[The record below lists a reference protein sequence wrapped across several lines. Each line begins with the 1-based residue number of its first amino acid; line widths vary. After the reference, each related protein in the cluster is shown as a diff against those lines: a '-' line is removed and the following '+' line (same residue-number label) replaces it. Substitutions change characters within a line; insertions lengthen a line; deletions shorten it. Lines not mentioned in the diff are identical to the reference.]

1 MNGIDIS
8 SWQSNLNLGVLD
20 IDFAILKISEGRS
33 WVDPCFDTFYQQA
46 KVPVGA
52 YIFSRATTVQMA
64 EQEAEK
70 ALSLLNGRPCPLG
83 VYIDV
88 EAHEQLAL
96 PDNQLTAVIAA
107 FCNVVRLGG
116 YKAGVYGSAGQL
128 WARVSPL
135 DLGEVYVWIAQWSN
149 NPPKQDCDIWQY
161 TDNAHMDGYAGN
173 LDGDKAMSDRFKA
186 LLGEVK
192 YQSSTE
198 TVEPQQGSVCEVSA
212 TMPVVKYGDKGYHVK
227 LLQTALIGKGF
238 NVGWMGADG
247 WFGDQTKIAL
257 YQFQKSRGI
266 ISAEVQCGANT
277 WEKLLEV

>member
-8 SWQSNLNLGVLD
+8 SWQSNLNLATLD
-20 IDFAILKISEGRS
+20 VDFAILKISEGRS
-33 WVDPCFDTFYQQA
+33 WVDPCFDAFCKQA
-46 KVPVGA
+46 KVPIGA
-52 YIFSRATTVQMA
+52 YVFSRATTVQMA

-83 VYIDV
+83 VYMDV

-107 FCNVVRLGG
+107 FCNVIRLGG

-161 TDNAHMDGYAGN
+161 TDHAHMDGYAGN

-186 LLGEVK
+186 LLGKEVNAPTK
-192 YQSSTE
+192 DDSKDDF
-198 TVEPQQGSVCEVSA
+198 CEVSA
-212 TMPVVKYGDKGYHVK
+212 KMPVLSFGSKGLHVK
-227 LLQTALIGKGF
+227 LMQTALIGKGF
-238 NVGWMGADG
+238 NCGWMGADG
-247 WFGDQTKIAL
+247 DFGQQTKIAL
-257 YQFQKSRGI
+257 YQFSG
-266 ISAEVQCGANT
+266 ETTCTANV
-277 WEKLLEV
+277 WKKLLEV

>member
-8 SWQSNLNLGVLD
+8 SWQSNLNLATLD
-20 IDFAILKISEGRS
+20 VDFAILKLSEGRT
-33 WVDPCFDTFYQQA
+33 WADPSFDAFYAQA

-52 YIFSRATTVQMA
+52 YVFSRATTVQMA

-70 ALSLLNGRPCPLG
+70 ALSLLNGRPCQLG

-107 FCNVVRLGG
+107 FCNVIRLGG
-116 YKAGVYGSAGQL
+116 YAAGVYGSAGQL

-161 TDNAHMDGYAGN
+161 TDHAHLNGYAGN

-186 LLGEVK
+186 LLGKGVNAPTK
-192 YQSSTE
+192 DDSKDDF
-198 TVEPQQGSVCEVSA
+198 CEVSA
-212 TMPVVKYGDKGYHVK
+212 KMPVLSFGSKGLHVK
-227 LLQTALIGKGF
+227 LMQTALIGKGF
-238 NVGWMGADG
+238 NCGWMGADG
-247 WFGDQTKIAL
+247 DFGQQTKIAL
-257 YQFQKSRGI
+257 YQFSG
-266 ISAEVQCGANT
+266 ETTCTANV
-277 WEKLLEV
+277 WKKLLEV